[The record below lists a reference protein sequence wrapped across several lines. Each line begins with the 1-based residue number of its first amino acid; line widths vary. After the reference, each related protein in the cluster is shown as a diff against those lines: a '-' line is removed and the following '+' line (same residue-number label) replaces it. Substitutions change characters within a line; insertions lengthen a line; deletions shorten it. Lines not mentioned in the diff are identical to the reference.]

1 MTLPLAAVRAY
12 IQEMEQIIETAPSV
26 RAPHVAGAFYPDAP
40 DALENIVASCL
51 TSAADTP
58 VPEAKVVIA
67 PHAGYVFSG
76 PIAGTAFKPL
86 SRRRGTIRRVV
97 IIGPAH
103 RVGFRGLATTSADA
117 WATPLGTV
125 PVAWD
130 ALRELLTHPD
140 FHVSDRVFEG
150 EHSLEVHVPFLQQVL
165 GDIEIVPIL
174 VGEASPEQVAR
185 ALDAVWGGPETLIS
199 VSSDLSHFLD
209 YDTARKLDRE
219 TMRRIELLKLEEI
232 DGKGACG
239 HRAIAGALALARR
252 HDLRITGLDTR
263 NSGDTRGG
271 KDRVVGY
278 GAAAMEF
285 AGSARLPSADREQL
299 IEAARFS
306 LRFGAENGRPPEA
319 QLGKNL
325 SPSLTAMRASF
336 VTVNIVGKLRGCI
349 GSVIAHQPLLL
360 DVITNA
366 YKAGFGDPRFPP
378 LTMEELQ
385 SADIHVSILSTPRP
399 LAFNGEKDLI
409 AKARPDVDGL
419 ILQEGNRRGLFLPS
433 VWEGL
438 PKSEDFIR
446 NLKRKAGLP
455 MDYWSDGI
463 RVFRYTT
470 ESFGAPF
477 AAAEEA
483 QVQAKA

>member
-1 MTLPLAAVRAY
+1 MIESGAA
-12 IQEMEQIIETAPSV
+12 I
-26 RAPHVAGAFYPDAP
+26 RAPHVAGGFYPDEAG
-40 DALENIVASCL
+40 ALENIVADCL
-51 TSAADTP
+51 GTAADTP
-58 VPEAKVVIA
+58 VPEAKIVIA

-86 SRRRGTIRRVV
+86 TKRRGTVKRVV

-103 RVGFRGLATTSADA
+103 RVGFKGLATTSADA

-130 ALRELLTHPD
+130 ALRDLLTHPG
-140 FHVSDRVFEG
+140 FHVADRVFEG

-165 GDIEIVPIL
+165 GAFEIVPIL
-174 VGEASPEQVAR
+174 VGDAGAAQVAK

-209 YDTARKLDRE
+209 YDTACRLDRQ
-219 TMRRIELLKLEEI
+219 TMQRIELLKLEEI

-239 HRAIAGALALARR
+239 HRAIAGALSLARQ

-278 GAAAMEF
+278 GAAAMEY
-285 AGSARLPSADREQL
+285 AGGARLSPADREQL
-299 IEAARFS
+299 IEAGRYS
-306 LRFGAENGRPPEA
+306 LRFGAENGRPAEA

-336 VTVNIVGKLRGCI
+336 VTVKIAGRLRGCI
-349 GSVIAHQPLLL
+349 GSVIAHQPLLR
-360 DVITNA
+360 DVIANA

-378 LTMEELQ
+378 LTLEELQ
-385 SADIHVSILSTPRP
+385 TADIDVSILSTPRP
-399 LAFNGEKDLI
+399 LAFTDEQDLI

-419 ILQEGNRRGLFLPS
+419 ILQEGGKRGLFLPS

-438 PKSEDFIR
+438 PKSGDFIR

-455 MDYWSDGI
+455 TDYWSDELK
-463 RVFRYTT
+463 VFRYTT
-470 ESFGAPF
+470 EAFGAPF
-477 AAAEEA
+477 IGPVTSDA
-483 QVQAKA
+483 

>member
-1 MTLPLAAVRAY
+1 MNKTGA
-12 IQEMEQIIETAPSV
+12 T
-26 RAPHVAGAFYPDAP
+26 RAPHVAGAFYPAEP
-40 DALENIVASCL
+40 DSLENIVAQCIAG
-51 TSAADTP
+51 AAETP
-58 VPEAKVVIA
+58 VADAKIIIA

-86 SRRRGTIRRVV
+86 SRRRETIKRVV
-97 IIGPAH
+97 IVGPAH
-103 RVGFRGLATTSADA
+103 RVGFKGLATTSADA

-130 ALRELLTHPD
+130 ALRTLLTLPN

-165 GDIEIVPIL
+165 GDFEIVPIL
-174 VGEASPEQVAR
+174 VGDASAGDVAR

-209 YDTARKLDRE
+209 YETARTLDTR
-219 TMRRIELLKLEEI
+219 TMQSIELLKLEAL

-239 HRAIAGALALARR
+239 HRAIAGALSLARR
-252 HDLRITGLDTR
+252 RDMRVTGLDTR
-263 NSGDTRGG
+263 NSGDTHGAR
-271 KDRVVGY
+271 DRVVGY
-278 GAAAMEF
+278 GAAAMEY
-285 AGSARLPSADREQL
+285 AGSARIPEADREQM
-299 IEAARFS
+299 IEAARFA
-306 LRFGAENGRPPEA
+306 LRFGAEHGRPPDA
-319 QLGKNL
+319 QLGKDL
-325 SPSLTAMRASF
+325 SPCLTAMRASF
-336 VTVNIVGKLRGCI
+336 VTVNIKGKLRGCI

-360 DVITNA
+360 DVMTNA

-378 LTMEELQ
+378 LTAEELAT
-385 SADIHVSILSTPRP
+385 ADLHVSILSTPHALP
-399 LAFNGEKDLI
+399 FTSEKDLVS
-409 AKARPDVDGL
+409 KARPDVDGL
-419 ILQEGNRRGLFLPS
+419 IMQEGNKRGLFLPS

-438 PKSEDFIR
+438 PKAEDFIR

-455 MDYWSDGI
+455 MDYWSDSL

-477 AAAEEA
+477 ADRA
-483 QVQAKA
+483 QTGEHAG